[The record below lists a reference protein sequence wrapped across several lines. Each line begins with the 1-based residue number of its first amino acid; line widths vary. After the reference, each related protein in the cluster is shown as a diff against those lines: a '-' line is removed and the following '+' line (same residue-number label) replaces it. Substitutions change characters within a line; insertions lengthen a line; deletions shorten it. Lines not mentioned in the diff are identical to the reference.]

1 MSLPWVYLIIAGLL
15 EVCWAIGLK
24 YTEGFTKLWPSI
36 FTIITFAISMY
47 LLAKAAQTMPIGTAY
62 AIWVGIGVFG
72 TVILGVYFFSE
83 PMSLMRGGFFIL
95 LIIAI
100 IGLKMTT

>member
-1 MSLPWVYLIIAGLL
+1 MGSNPLP
-15 EVCWAIGLK
+15 
-24 YTEGFTKLWPSI
+24 
-36 FTIITFAISMY
+36 
-47 LLAKAAQTMPIGTAY
+47 Y

-83 PMSLMRGGFFIL
+83 PISLMRGVFFIL
-95 LIIAI
+95 LIIAL